1 MIIYYRLPGVLAV
14 LSMLVYASVTY
25 AIFRL
30 LSVTLTLP
38 GITGFLL
45 STGGALDANILIF
58 ERMRE
63 ELRSGKNLLT
73 SIDLGWKRAWPS
85 IRDSNISTLVTSVIL
100 FWFGSASGAS
110 IVKGFALTL
119 AIGIIVSL
127 VSAIFVTRTFLD
139 ITIDFIKP
147 SSHKTWFGA

>member
-1 MIIYYRLPGVLAV
+1 
-14 LSMLVYASVTY
+14 
-25 AIFRL
+25 
-30 LSVTLTLP
+30 
-38 GITGFLL
+38 
-45 STGGALDANILIF
+45 
-58 ERMRE
+58 MRE

-73 SIDLGWKRAWPS
+73 AIHLGWKRAWPS